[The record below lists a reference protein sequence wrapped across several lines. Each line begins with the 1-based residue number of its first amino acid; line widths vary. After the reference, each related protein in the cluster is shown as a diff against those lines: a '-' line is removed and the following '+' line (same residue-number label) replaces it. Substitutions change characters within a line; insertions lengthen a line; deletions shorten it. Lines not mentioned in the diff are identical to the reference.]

1 MGATMHA
8 LAIAIPTGGIAILAY
23 LVVGLVIGV
32 ESMGVPLPGE
42 TTLVAAALLASQG
55 DVNIV
60 LVIAAAATGA
70 IVGDSIGY
78 FIGRKAGRGLFE
90 RLGRRTH
97 HFSDERIAKAEKYFH
112 KYGVWTVFFGR
123 FVALLRIFAGPMAGM
138 LRMPYPQFLAANA
151 AGGIV
156 WSTTIGVVA
165 YKVGDNADK
174 IFGQVSVWALVV
186 IAVVIVAAYTVY
198 KLRRRTS
205 RTTASA
211 VPAGALSELGA
222 LPEPVTAVPT
232 ETQTAESSADA

>member
-165 YKVGDNADK
+165 YKVGHNADK

-186 IAVVIVAAYTVY
+186 IAVVLVAAYTVY

-211 VPAGALSELGA
+211 VPAGALSELSA